1 MLELR
6 VAEDTLLDIGRYQT
20 YSMRTLLVIVT
31 SVFLFGCS
39 KTGSMISKAD
49 GLRQF
54 DMGTS
59 RVATAAPRWPA
70 TLSFTNPS
78 SEIHIVIE
86 GDFGTV
92 PMPTVTYTA
101 QEIQWRK
108 PRSVDLIDDRPR

>member
-1 MLELR
+1 
-6 VAEDTLLDIGRYQT
+6 
-20 YSMRTLLVIVT
+20 
-31 SVFLFGCS
+31 
-39 KTGSMISKAD
+39 MISKTD
-49 GLRQF
+49 GVRQA
-54 DMGTS
+54 DMGMS

-92 PMPTVTYTA
+92 SMPTVTYTD
-101 QEIQWRK
+101 QEIQRRK